1 MRAFVDNLLKLRFTS
16 EKQIKGFDYFVVCV
30 PSVLSFIQQ
39 DDSIINP
46 LLPLLSNDSK
56 EKTHYS
62 VSDFVNLN
70 EKNKKIA
77 IDIFKEFYFNAV
89 SIDKQI
95 KKPSLDIINKS
106 IDSSTNRYNEIPNSL
121 LEHFKTVRFT
131 TLIES
136 IGEILI
142 DNGYTDSREIFS
154 LAYTHHNLWKYSPD
168 GLTFSSSVIKSNILP
183 THLADVINSIP
194 LPNAFNSNPD
204 LWTVSKEISNRIHDE
219 KYSLDNET
227 KEWIW
232 LIHNYIFYNN
242 DDNSIKDKYQNHNGF
257 NEMLFDI
264 FLNIGNK
271 GKLSKKLISKNNS
284 YLQRYS
290 KREDWAAY
298 ITQINKLVA
307 ADYGIAHLE
316 NFNSVG
322 ELHSLVSFKF
332 INAVMLYI
340 ERNSK
345 WRRFLKMLKT

>member
-1 MRAFVDNLLKLRFTS
+1 MKAFVENFKKLGLNS
-16 EKQIKGFDYFVVCV
+16 QKQMKGFQYFISCV

-46 LLPLLSNDSK
+46 LLPYLSNDSK

-62 VSDFVNLN
+62 DSDFVNLN

-95 KKPSLDIINKS
+95 IKPSLDIINKS
-106 IDSSTNRYNEIPNSL
+106 IDSSTNRYNEIPDSF
-121 LEHFKTVRFT
+121 LEHYKTVRFT

-142 DNGYTDSREIFS
+142 DNGYTDFREILS

-183 THLADVINSIP
+183 THVADVINSIP

-242 DDNSIKDKYQNHNGF
+242 DDNSIKDKYQNNNGL
-257 NEMLFDI
+257 NEMLSDI
-264 FLNIGNK
+264 FLNIGQ
-271 GKLSKKLISKNNS
+271 LSNNLISKNYN
-284 YLQRYS
+284 YLHRYS
-290 KREDWAAY
+290 KREDWTAY
-298 ITQINKLVA
+298 ITQINKFVA
-307 ADYGIAHLE
+307 ADYGIAHLD
-316 NFNSVG
+316 NFNSWG
-322 ELHSLVSFKF
+322 ELHSLYSFKF

-340 ERNSK
+340 ERN
-345 WRRFLKMLKT
+345 